1 MKKLIAIAL
10 FVATTSAQARK
21 IRVGEDGGCSRSGST
36 VTCTGGVTYQG
47 CTDAENGNGFMCE
60 EGILVHH
67 DGRVEKVP
75 MPAPRGAPGSQP

>member
-1 MKKLIAIAL
+1 
-10 FVATTSAQARK
+10 
-21 IRVGEDGGCSRSGST
+21 
-36 VTCTGGVTYQG
+36 VTYQG
-47 CTDAENGNGFMCE
+47 CTDAQNGNGFMCE